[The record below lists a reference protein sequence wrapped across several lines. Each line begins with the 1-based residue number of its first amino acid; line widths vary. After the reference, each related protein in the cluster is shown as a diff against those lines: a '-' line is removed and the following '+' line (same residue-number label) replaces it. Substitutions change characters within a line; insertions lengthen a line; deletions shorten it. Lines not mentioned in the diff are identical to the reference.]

1 MKGFKHFGVML
12 DVSRNGVMKKDTL
25 FSFIDLIA
33 KMGYD
38 TLELYSEDIY
48 KLKDRP
54 YFGYMRGGY
63 SVDELKEIDQY
74 CLKKNIEL
82 IPCIQTLA
90 HFTNP
95 SKEKDFIPML
105 DIDDILLVDD
115 PKTYE
120 FIEDMIRTAREA
132 FSSKHLNIGMDEAY
146 NLGKGNFQRK
156 NGYEDQTSIMLRH
169 LNKVTEI
176 AKKYGFT
183 CHMWGDMFVRMAN
196 DGHYLDKKPDV
207 SKLKEQKISLP
218 NNVEPAYWDYCT
230 TSQDS
235 CEFFLNYF
243 KNFQQDVWFVGGA
256 CCWKGYTPTNYK
268 SLQSCE
274 ISFKAMQKEPVS
286 NYLITLWGD
295 DGRETSPFMVLPVLF
310 AAKEFAQGNF
320 DHEKIKQK
328 FQEELHLSFD
338 DFLHFDDS
346 SAGYKNGERCF
357 DTDGLAKCLL
367 FQDPLMGIYDK
378 AYMELDPIHYEMIAK
393 ELREATERNAPY
405 AYLFKEGAALASL
418 LAVKSSLGIK
428 THQAYKK
435 GKEELDKLLPLYT
448 SCIRRL
454 EIFHA
459 AFEEMWM
466 KENKPFG
473 YEIVDIRLGG
483 LRSRLLYAK
492 KRIAQFLSGEID
504 RIEELECEQL
514 LPFRE
519 ESLMVSHYK
528 WIISTSNI

>member
-12 DVSRNGVMKKDTL
+12 DVSRNGVMKKEML

-63 SVDELKEIDQY
+63 SIEEIQEIDRY
-74 CLKKNIEL
+74 CISKNIEL

-120 FIEDMIRTAREA
+120 FIEDMIKTAREA
-132 FSSKHLNIGMDEAY
+132 FSSKNLNIGMDEAY

-156 NGYEDQTSIMLRH
+156 HGYEDQTSIMLRH
-169 LNKVTEI
+169 LDRVSKI
-176 AKKYGFT
+176 AEKYGFS

-196 DGHYLDKKPDV
+196 DGHYLDKKPDME
-207 SKLKEQKISLP
+207 KLKSQNVELP
-218 NNVEPAYWDYCT
+218 KNVEPAYWDYYT
-230 TSQDS
+230 TNQDT

-243 KNFQQDVWFVGGA
+243 KNFQRDVWFVGGA
-256 CCWKGYTPTNYK
+256 CCWKGYTPTNLK
-268 SLQSCE
+268 SLENSE
-274 ISFKAMQKEPVS
+274 VVFKAMQKEPVS

-295 DGRETSPFMVLPVLF
+295 DGRETSPFTVLPVLF

-320 DHEKIKQK
+320 DHEKIKEK

-338 DFLHFDDS
+338 DFLLLDS
-346 SAGYKNGERCF
+346 SSIGYKDGKRCQN
-357 DTDGLAKCLL
+357 TDGMAKCLL
-367 FQDPLMGIYDK
+367 FQDPLMGLYDK
-378 AYMELDPIHYEMIAK
+378 AYMELDPINYNALAK
-393 ELREATERNAPY
+393 KLKEAEERNEPFS
-405 AYLFKEGAALASL
+405 YLFKEAAALADL
-418 LAVKSSLGIK
+418 LSIKSDLGIK
-428 THQAYKK
+428 THQAYKQ
-435 GKEELDKLLPLYT
+435 GKEELTKILPLYDA
-448 SCIRRL
+448 CIQKL
-454 EIFHA
+454 DTFHD
-459 AFEEMWM
+459 AFEELWM

-473 YEIVDIRLGG
+473 YEIIDIRLGG
-483 LRSRLLYAK
+483 IRNRLLYAK
-492 KRIAQFLSGEID
+492 KVISHYLSGKME

-519 ESLMVSHYK
+519 EGLMVSHYK